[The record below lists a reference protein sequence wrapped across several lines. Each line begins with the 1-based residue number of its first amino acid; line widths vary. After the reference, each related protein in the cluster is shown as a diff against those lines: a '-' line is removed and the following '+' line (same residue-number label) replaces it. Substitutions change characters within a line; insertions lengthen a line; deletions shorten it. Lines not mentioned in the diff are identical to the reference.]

1 MVQWDYLNLA
11 YRKQYP
17 NIKLVVSVP
26 TDAKF
31 ANYYCQAISTYAPHP
46 NAAKLW
52 MEYLYSDLG
61 QLEYLAGYVH
71 PARYAAMAAAGK
83 IPPGLAKD
91 LPPASEYAGL
101 HFPTLAQ
108 INKASA
114 TVVANWDKMVGGV

>member
-1 MVQWDYLNLA
+1 
-11 YRKQYP
+11 
-17 NIKLVVSVP
+17 
-26 TDAKF
+26 
-31 ANYYCQAISTYAPHP
+31 
-46 NAAKLW
+46 
-52 MEYLYSDLG
+52 
-61 QLEYLAGYVH
+61 
-71 PARYAAMAAAGK
+71 MAAAGK